1 MSTSDPR
8 PDEDGL
14 EPPGDDLLA
23 GEYVLG
29 VLDAAQRRDVRR
41 RLESDPEFARRVTDW
56 EWLLGP
62 LTVGIEPAA
71 VPAHVWPR
79 IRARLGWGSAETQ
92 SGEQSGWWQSVGLW
106 RWAAGVAAA
115 LAVAA
120 IALDLTSHPVSRPL
134 PPVARIVTVL
144 AHDDGSPGWL
154 ATIDTSRGTLQTMPV
169 PSAPD
174 TQGRVPE
181 LWLIPPGRAPLPL
194 GLLSTG
200 RSLLI
205 TVPVALRSDLTT
217 DAVLAV
223 SLEPPGGAPN
233 GVPTGP
239 IIAKGMIRL

>member
-1 MSTSDPR
+1 MSTNDPR
-8 PDEDGL
+8 PHDDEL
-14 EPPGDDLLA
+14 EPPGDDVLA

-29 VLDAAQRRDVRR
+29 VLDATQRREVRR
-41 RLESDPEFARRVTDW
+41 RLESDPEFARRVADW

-62 LTVGIEPAA
+62 LTAGIAPVAA
-71 VPAHVWPR
+71 PAHVWPR
-79 IRARLGWGSAETQ
+79 IRARLGWPPEGHVEEHA
-92 SGEQSGWWQSVGLW
+92 GWWQSVGLW
-106 RWAAGVAAA
+106 RWAAGLAAA
-115 LAVAA
+115 VAVAA
-120 IALDLTSHPVSRPL
+120 IALNIVSHPLSTQL
-134 PPVARIVTVL
+134 PPVARVVTVI

-154 ATIDTSRGTLQTMPV
+154 ATIDTSRGTLQTMPI

-205 TVPVALRSDLTT
+205 TVPAALRRDLTT
-217 DAVLAV
+217 AAVLAV

-239 IIAKGMIRL
+239 IIAKGMVRL